1 MLVVDADIVAGD
13 WPAEVDWPALARAA
27 VAAAIAQ
34 TPHAELANA
43 PMAVEVAVRLTDDA
57 EVHTLNRQY
66 RDKDKPTNI
75 LSFPM
80 LAPDMLVG
88 MSSSKDGANTD
99 DGEVLLGDMVLA
111 HATAAREAQ
120 AKGWPLAAYCQHLIV
135 HGTLHLL
142 AYDHELGEA
151 QANHMEALERAAC
164 AALGLPDPYE
174 G

>member
-1 MLVVDADIVAGD
+1 MLVVETDVVAGD
-13 WPAEVDWPALARAA
+13 WPTGPDWPALARAA
-27 VAAAIAQ
+27 VAAALAE
-34 TPHAELANA
+34 TPHADLADA

-57 EVHTLNRQY
+57 EVHGLNQQY
-66 RDKDKPTNI
+66 RGKDKPTNI

-88 MSSSKDGANTD
+88 LANSD
-99 DGEVLLGDMVLA
+99 DGEVMLGDLVM
-111 HATAAREAQ
+111 AADTVIGEAA
-120 AKGWPLAAYCQHLIV
+120 AKGWPVAAYCQHLIV

-142 AYDHELGEA
+142 AYDHEAGESE
-151 QANHMEALERAAC
+151 ANHMEALERAAC